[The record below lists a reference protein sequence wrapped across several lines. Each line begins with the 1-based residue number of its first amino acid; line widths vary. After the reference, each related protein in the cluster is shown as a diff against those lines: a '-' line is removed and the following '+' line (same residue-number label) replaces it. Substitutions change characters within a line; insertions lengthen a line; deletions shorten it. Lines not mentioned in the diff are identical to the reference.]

1 MIRAAVSTPYIR
13 ACLNTTRQTTK
24 RFAMS
29 NNAVR
34 TFVAEATIPKV
45 ILHDNEFFPTWIDSI
60 LFSSR
65 IPLFSVMLLMSTV
78 NGLLLTRLSLFMV
91 CLSKRE

>member
-1 MIRAAVSTPYIR
+1 MIRAAVSTSYIR

-45 ILHDNEFFPTWIDSI
+45 KFHDNGCSFNMD
-60 LFSSR
+60 
-65 IPLFSVMLLMSTV
+65 
-78 NGLLLTRLSLFMV
+78 
-91 CLSKRE
+91 